1 MIKLISDVFWT
12 VAPPLGALGITLVVI
27 HISDALKRRKAR
39 REVLAIEAECA
50 AARQTPVTPAALAAT
65 ARRNDAK
72 WAKLGGGK

>member
-12 VAPPLGALGITLVVI
+12 VAPPLGALGIALLVI
-27 HISDALKRRKAR
+27 HINDALKRREA
-39 REVLAIEAECA
+39 LAIEAECA